1 MNSLVKHN
9 KMQYSKLGVLS
20 SITIFLAITF
30 YLNKANAQQVP
41 DAQIQEWVQLIKR
54 GEINHTER
62 VYTF

>member
-1 MNSLVKHN
+1 
-9 KMQYSKLGVLS
+9 MQYSKLGVLS